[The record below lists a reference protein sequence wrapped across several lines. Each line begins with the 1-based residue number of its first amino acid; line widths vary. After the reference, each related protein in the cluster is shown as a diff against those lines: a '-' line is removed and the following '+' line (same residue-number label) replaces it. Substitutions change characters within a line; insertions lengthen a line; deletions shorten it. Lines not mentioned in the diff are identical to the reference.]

1 MFATP
6 ALSQGT
12 ATRRSSGGLF
22 GATRSD
28 VGGRDRL
35 NVLFD
40 MSEALDSE
48 LPPELRL
55 RVPLGDPQSGGFS
68 TMVTASADYARNR
81 RRVQLAGTALT
92 AFRYSQRLDEFD
104 AVSHSAGLG
113 ATVPLPKQGSLQI
126 SQTAAYAP
134 SYLYQLFPTAARP
147 AAQESIPANPDYR
160 IDQIASYS
168 YGTNMALAFG
178 SAHGTRVTT
187 TGEYRHT
194 NYQRETTARPDLTT
208 YAAGAK
214 LSRAVARNAGLSVE
228 YQYRTGEFG
237 FGGPTKEHRLTIG
250 AEYSPALSVRRRAT
264 FRFDVT
270 PATFELPES
279 AVRMVATDP
288 VATGLDGQVPSPVDG
303 RLYRLQGEAGVE
315 YPFRPNWRATGNFR
329 RGVEYLAVLNEPVFS
344 NGARAELTGLLS
356 HRVDVLAA
364 AGYATAASA
373 ITRNTQDLETRT
385 GQVRIRY
392 ALKRSFAI
400 YSEYLYYYYDLRG
413 QARLA
418 PDLPSVFERHG
429 IRVGFMIFETLGK

>member
-1 MFATP
+1 MVATP

-12 ATRRSSGGLF
+12 AAPRSSGGLF

-68 TMVTASADYARNR
+68 TIVTASADYAHNR
-81 RRVQLAGTALT
+81 RHVQLAGTALT
-92 AFRYSQRLDEFD
+92 AFRYYQRLDEVA
-104 AVSHSAGLG
+104 AVSHNAGLG
-113 ATVPLPKQGSLQI
+113 ATVRLPKQGSLQV
-126 SQTAAYAP
+126 SQTAAYSP
-134 SYLYQLFPTAARP
+134 SYLYQLFPTAALP
-147 AAQESIPANPDYR
+147 AAEESIPANPDYR

-178 SAHGTRVTT
+178 SPHGTRVTT
-187 TGEYRHT
+187 TAEYRHA

-214 LSRAVARNAGLSVE
+214 LSRALARNAGLSVE

-250 AEYSPALSVRRRAT
+250 AEYSPALSARRRAT

-279 AVRMVATDP
+279 ALNAFVTDAIP
-288 VATGLDGQVPSPVDG
+288 GAVEG
-303 RLYRLQGEAGVE
+303 RLYRLQGEASVD

-344 NGARAELTGLLS
+344 NGARAELSGLIS
-356 HRVDVLAA
+356 RRVDLLAA

-429 IRVGFMIFETLGK
+429 IHVGFMIFETLGR